1 LKGFSVPCGHHLTE
15 RSTKGPVSNTGP
27 FERYR
32 VLGEMRF
39 KSEGVQYR
47 PLGFFGP
54 TRLEYTIL
62 VGASKKGAN
71 YDPRDAI
78 EMALRRRA
86 EVVADPKR
94 SKVLDF

>member
-1 LKGFSVPCGHHLTE
+1 
-15 RSTKGPVSNTGP
+15 
-27 FERYR
+27 
-32 VLGEMRF
+32 MRF